1 MSLSAKD
8 KETVKAIWVN
18 NFDRHIYSLMSFLL
32 LHVTICTVQATLT
45 PSSRFAE
52 CLWPTHRPGSAPV
65 RKHGKKIMTALGD
78 AVAKIDD
85 LFGGLPALSEL
96 HAFQLP
102 ISSSPKWDG
111 TAYNAIVLLIYY
123 F

>member
-32 LHVTICTVQATLT
+32 LHVTIC
-45 PSSRFAE
+45 
-52 CLWPTHRPGSAPV
+52 SAPV

>member
-8 KETVKAIWVN
+8 KETVKAIWA
-18 NFDRHIYSLMSFLL
+18 L
-32 LHVTICTVQATLT
+32 
-45 PSSRFAE
+45 SSRFAE

-96 HAFQLP
+96 HILNHN
-102 ISSSPKWDG
+102 ILL
-111 TAYNAIVLLIYY
+111 VLEKFLASVALTMRNKYR
-123 F
+123 